1 MRSAREWIDGAKRK
15 PIPMKLL
22 GDLWSE
28 NEIAVMF
35 GDSGKGKSLFALQ
48 IAESIA
54 AGRRIEPFTR
64 RAMIQKVLYI
74 DVSGTDKQFEMRYS
88 RDHTGGR
95 ARYLHGH
102 YSFTRNL
109 IRVEYDGGAAA
120 IPKGE
125 TSADVFCRH
134 LRQMVAE
141 SGARVVVIDSLTSL
155 GRSFYGMREM
165 IENITG
171 LRRLRKDLGLS
182 ILLLMQTPKTNN
194 LTPLRLAPAMS
205 RSLASRVDS
214 IFGIGESR
222 VDTEHLYVKQLRA
235 GSGKVMLDSSHL
247 PVFEIKKRNDNF
259 LEFLFWEYAPED
271 ELLEDIRQHKEWGM
285 IEKIKEWTLAGK
297 SIRQIASILNL
308 SKTSVHKL
316 LQMWRAPLEDD
327 DEPNECPIPG
337 TQPVIKPPVQ
347 KYHDFPGRKEYDA
360 ALEHP
365 RFARLYETEDD
376 YPLRREY
383 SLINDAKAYAYFHFR
398 DTGEDP
404 PPLAEMLRRRAEE
417 RGEMDGRKGEGETGR
432 HGDAA
437 TQECG
442 DEAGLGSAV
451 VRSSE
456 SEPKVQDTAST
467 GSSVPEGWSVSV
479 DRKGREILIEKTLP
493 NGKPLVWYRRNAEGT
508 YFRHKRDSF
517 EVTIEDNIPLPVS
530 AEPSEMDLP
539 PYDSWAE
546 TRLLRSVRPSR

>member
-1 MRSAREWIDGAKRK
+1 MNVAHNQTDNRYPVFEMRSAREWIDGAKRK

-35 GDSGKGKSLFALQ
+35 GDSGKGKSVFALQ

-54 AGRRIEPFTR
+54 AGRHITPFAR
-64 RAMIQKVLYI
+64 RAMIQKVLFI
-74 DVSGTDKQFEMRYS
+74 DVSGTDKQFEMKYS
-88 RDHTGGR
+88 KDHSGGR
-95 ARYLHGH
+95 ARFLHGH

-109 IRVEYDGGAAA
+109 IRVEYDGGAVP

-125 TSADVFCRH
+125 TTADVFCRH

-165 IENITG
+165 IEIITG
-171 LRRLRKDLGLS
+171 LRRLRKELGLS
-182 ILLLMQTPKTNN
+182 ILLLVQTPKTNN

-205 RSLASRVDS
+205 RALSSRVDS

-222 VDTEHLYVKQLRA
+222 VDTEHRYVKQLRA
-235 GSGKVMLDSSHL
+235 GSGRVMLDSSHL
-247 PVFEIKKRNDNF
+247 PVFEIKKHNDNF
-259 LEFLFWEYAPED
+259 LQFIFWEYAPEA

-285 IEKIKEWTLAGK
+285 IEKIKEWTDAGK

-308 SKTSVHKL
+308 SKTTVHNL

-327 DEPNECPIPG
+327 DEPNECPIHGP
-337 TQPVIKPPVQ
+337 QQQQRPPV
-347 KYHDFPGRKEYDA
+347 KKFNDFPGHEEYDA

-383 SLINDAKAYAYFHFR
+383 SLINDAKAYAYIQYR
-398 DTGEDP
+398 DTGTAP
-404 PPLAEMLRRRAEE
+404 PPLAQMLKLRAEE
-417 RGEMDGRKGEGETGR
+417 RGELGSWGEGENR
-432 HGDAA
+432 SS
-437 TQECG
+437 G
-442 DEAGLGSAV
+442 DEEALALASVMVDEA
-451 VRSSE
+451 
-456 SEPKVQDTAST
+456 EPKIQDTAST
-467 GSSVPEGWSVSV
+467 GSSVPEGWSISV

-493 NGKPLVWYRRNAEGT
+493 NGKPLIWYRRNTEGT
-508 YFRHKRDSF
+508 YYRHRRDMF
-517 EVTIEDNIPLPVS
+517 GVTIDDNIPLPIP
-530 AEPSEMDLP
+530 AKPTEMDLP
-539 PYDSWAE
+539 P
-546 TRLLRSVRPSR
+546 